1 MYEILLFLYLLVSQC
16 HSGHLDNDLDSLSSV
31 NVSSNLSCPSW
42 YIPADGVC
50 TCGNTLDSTVQC
62 YGEDRVKVRFRF
74 CMSYDPNTQLTLVGN
89 CPYSNKNSTGS
100 YVVQPKNQSLL
111 NENLCGWINRSGL
124 MCNSCKEGLGVA
136 VMLYTSCVKCHGKW
150 TGWILYF
157 TVALVPLTL
166 LFLLLV
172 ICRIRNSE
180 QIRSLVCIL
189 QMLLFFV
196 DKYPHVVVENFQGN
210 FASVLLLI
218 AITIC
223 GVCNLNFF
231 RYIFPPFCI
240 TESFTTLDIIA
251 LEYIVALYPMTL
263 TCITYVC
270 IQLYARDYKVLQ
282 ILWLPIN
289 WCLSKLPWS
298 MNDYTLI
305 ETFSIC
311 LELSYSKIIYLSV
324 LTC

>member
-1 MYEILLFLYLLVSQC
+1 MMYIVITICVTYWSVGLC
-16 HSGHLDNDLDSLSSV
+16 HSGHYDNNLDKLNLSSD
-31 NVSSNLSCPSW
+31 LSCFSW
-42 YIPADGVC
+42 YIAKHGVC

-62 YGEDRVKVRFRF
+62 YGEDRVKVRYTF

-111 NENLCGWINRSGL
+111 NENLCGWINRSGF
-124 MCNSCKEGLGVA
+124 MCNSCKKGLGVA

-150 TGWILYF
+150 TGWMLYF
-157 TVALVPLTL
+157 TVALVPLTIFFLMLVFCRIKNSERIRSLICISQL
-166 LFLLLV
+166 LIFFVDRFPHVVMVNFHGKFSNYFFLLL
-172 ICRIRNSE
+172 
-180 QIRSLVCIL
+180 
-189 QMLLFFV
+189 
-196 DKYPHVVVENFQGN
+196 
-210 FASVLLLI
+210 
-218 AITIC
+218 ITLC
-223 GVCNLNFF
+223 GICNLDFF

-240 TESFTTLDIIA
+240 TESFITLDIIA